1 MSESGTIRSIELDN
15 FWNLENG
22 VDMVRSDTNRMG
34 RTVCDC
40 SGHGRSFGCMID
52 KDFGIREG
60 IGVGG
65 PNKLIDMGKPKVVF
79 GDTIGEAL
87 YSELRRTLNSMGL

>member
-1 MSESGTIRSIELDN
+1 
-15 FWNLENG
+15 
-22 VDMVRSDTNRMG
+22 
-34 RTVCDC
+34 
-40 SGHGRSFGCMID
+40 MID